1 MGSKRQSEAIIGDAG
16 VATVLIAN
24 RHLLVNIATGITG
37 CRCRAED
44 VVQDVY
50 IKVSEG
56 AALPVM
62 RQPLAYLMRM
72 VRNLAIDHYRR
83 RTFERRLT
91 TNEEE
96 GYDVPSP
103 HAGPEANVILRDMLQ
118 HVSDALSTLPKRTRT
133 AFEMVRIGDYTLQE
147 TARELKVSQT
157 LVHFMVR
164 DATTHCLNC
173 VQGARALLR
182 EPSLACRG

>member
-1 MGSKRQSEAIIGDAG
+1 MGTSRQPEANNGSAEVG
-16 VATVLIAN
+16 TVLIAN
-24 RHLLVNIATGITG
+24 RNLLVNIATGITG

-44 VVQDVY
+44 VVQDVF

-56 AALPVM
+56 VALASV

-83 RTFERRLT
+83 RTFERRHT

-103 HAGPEANVILRDMLQ
+103 HAGPEASVILRDMLQ

-133 AFEMVRIGDYTLQE
+133 AFEMVRIGDCTLQE

-173 VQGARALLR
+173 VQGAHALLR
-182 EPSLACRG
+182 EPSVACRG